1 MKAISGKRLSQILK
15 RRGWIRTGGSGG
27 HEKLE
32 SRDGK
37 VVVVIPIHG
46 NKDLKRGLLAA
57 VMKAAGLTEAD
68 L

>member
-1 MKAISGKRLSQILK
+1 MKAASGKRLSQILK
-15 RRGWIRTGGSGG
+15 RRGWIRTGGSGS

-32 SRDGK
+32 SPDGK